1 VVTVTEPTAPD
12 RSRSAIWAAALGGLA
27 VLFLVATLPLTLL
40 SGQLGDGLVALVIG
54 IPCAGVGVVVARR
67 QPGNPLGWL
76 FLAIALCLF
85 VANDGG
91 DYSYFVYRLGHHLP
105 FGPAALALGQLWIP
119 GLVLIVVVIL
129 LFPDG
134 RLASRFW
141 RRGLRAF
148 CAVYVALLAALAAA
162 LAGALGAH
170 PLRID
175 DTGGLVV
182 MDNPAGWFEIA
193 EHSILVVSLIL
204 SLGFIC
210 RQVLSWWRSSGEQ
223 RQQLKWLA
231 SGAAVTIVS
240 LVLAAVFATSG
251 TTTTLREWV
260 DNFFWF
266 GLAALPVSMGVA
278 ILRYRLYEIDRII
291 SRTLAYTVVTGLL
304 IAAYAGLVLLSTHV
318 LALSSSV
325 AVAASTLAAAAAF
338 SPLRRRV
345 QRIVDHRF
353 NRARYDAD
361 VTVAAFAAR
370 LQDEV
375 DLDSVRGDLAGVVT
389 STLEPAHLS
398 LWLGERD

>member
-1 VVTVTEPTAPD
+1 VAV
-12 RSRSAIWAAALGGLA
+12 LGGLA
-27 VLFLVATLPLTLL
+27 GLLLVATLPLTLL

-54 IPCAGVGVVVARR
+54 VPCAAVGVVVARR
-67 QPGNPLGWL
+67 QPANPLGWL
-76 FLAIALCLF
+76 FLAIAVGLF
-85 VANDGG
+85 VSNDGG
-91 DYSYFVYRLGHHLP
+91 DYAYFIYRLGHHLP
-105 FGPAALALGQLWIP
+105 FGPAALALDQLWAP
-119 GLVLIVVVIL
+119 AFVLSVAVIL

-134 RLASRFW
+134 RLGSRFW
-141 RRGLRAF
+141 RWGLRTF
-148 CAVYVALLAALAAA
+148 CALYLALLAVVAVAV
-162 LAGALGAH
+162 AGALGAH

-175 DTGGLVV
+175 AVGGLSAV
-182 MDNPAGWFEIA
+182 DNPVGWFGIA
-193 EHSILVVSLIL
+193 EHSILVVTLVL
-204 SLGFIC
+204 SLGFIF
-210 RQVLSWWRSSGEQ
+210 RQVLSFRRSSGER

-231 SGAAVTIVS
+231 SGAVVTIVS
-240 LVLAAVFATSG
+240 VVLAVAFGTNNTTS
-251 TTTTLREWV
+251 TLQGWV

-304 IAAYAGLVLLSTHV
+304 VGAYAGLVLLSTHV

-361 VTVAAFAAR
+361 VTVAAFAGR

-375 DLDSVRGDLAGVVT
+375 DLDSVRADLAGVVT

-398 LWLGERD
+398 VWLGERG